1 MEEKKANPETDS
13 MENWEEALEE
23 TLADSEA
30 KRGEVREGTVLA
42 VKKDGLVVDIGAKR
56 DGFVPDDDLDE
67 LEDQEFSE
75 GDTVHVMVT
84 RPSDA
89 NGNVELSIAQALEH
103 QDWIKAEK
111 LLESQEVYEATI
123 TGSNR
128 GGLTID
134 FGRIRGFIPM
144 SQLIGFSNI
153 RQAAERYRRLRGMI
167 GEELLLKVIE
177 VNRQRRRL
185 ILSQR
190 AAAKEWRAARRED
203 LLEELEAGQVRKGR
217 ISQITDFGL
226 FVNLG
231 GLDGLVHI
239 SELSWGRIENPGE
252 IYRRGQRVKVKVLN
266 VDRERERIAL
276 SIKALKPDPW
286 ESVPE
291 NYHEGM
297 LVEGKVSQVV
307 DFGVFIELEPGVEG
321 LLHNSELQ
329 DMAQRQELESGQ
341 TILVKVIRV
350 EADRRRIGLS
360 VRQVRRKEW
369 EDWAAEQAAAEFDL
383 EEEAE
388 EPEAEE
394 EEAAPEAKTE
404 EPPEAEAVEEAEEEA
419 AEAIEETKEPEEEI
433 PEAEV
438 EAVEEA
444 EKQVAEAI
452 EEAEAAEEVAVEELE
467 EEEAPEE
474 APEPEPEEEEEP
486 EEESSD
492 EAEDKSEE
500 AAEEEEEAAPEAET
514 EEIPEAEAVE
524 ETEEEAA
531 EAIEEAEEPEEEA
544 PQAEAEAV
552 EEAEKQVAEAI
563 EEAEEAEAAEEEPCR
578 KKLKKNQKKRKPRK
592 HRSRKRNRKKN
603 PRMKR
608 RTRAKRPL
616 RKRKKRTTKKNRL
629 SKKPILPEIR
639 TADLKRSAV
648 FLYHSRKRTAP
659 RR

>member
-467 EEEAPEE
+467 EEEAAPEE

-531 EAIEEAEEPEEEA
+531 EAIEEAEE
-544 PQAEAEAV
+544 
-552 EEAEKQVAEAI
+552 
-563 EEAEEAEAAEEEPCR
+563 AEAAEEVAAEEP
-578 KKLKKNQKKRKPRK
+578 KEEEAPE
-592 HRSRKRNRKKN
+592 
-603 PRMKR
+603 
-608 RTRAKRPL
+608 TAKEAEA
-616 RKRKKRTTKKNRL
+616 TEEA
-629 SKKPILPEIR
+629 PEPEPEEEEEEPEEAEEE
-639 TADLKRSAV
+639 TSEEAPELEEEAEETPEPEEEPEEESSDEAEDESEEAAEEEEEEDDEEESAE
-648 FLYHSRKRTAP
+648 
-659 RR
+659 

>member
-1 MEEKKANPETDS
+1 MEEKKANSEANS

-30 KRGEVREGTVLA
+30 KRGEVREGTILT
-42 VKKDGLVVDIGAKR
+42 VKKDGLVVGIGAKR
-56 DGFVPDDDLDE
+56 DGFVPKDDLEE
-67 LEDQEFSE
+67 LEEQEFSE
-75 GDTVHVMVT
+75 GDTVQVMVT
-84 RPSDA
+84 RQRDA

-103 QDWIKAEK
+103 QDWVKAEE

-144 SQLIGFSNI
+144 SQLISFSNI

-177 VNRQRRRL
+177 VNRHRRRL

-190 AAAKEWRAARRED
+190 AAAKEWRAARRD
-203 LLEELEAGQVRKGR
+203 NLLDELDAGQVRKGR

-291 NYHEGM
+291 NYHEGI
-297 LVEGKVSQVV
+297 LIEGKVSQVV

-321 LLHNSELQ
+321 LLHNSELE

-360 VRQVRRKEW
+360 VRQVRRQEW
-369 EDWAAEQAAAEFDL
+369 EEWAAEQAAAELDIL
-383 EEEAE
+383 DIEEEAE
-388 EPEAEE
+388 EPEVEE
-394 EEAAPEAKTE
+394 EEAPEAEAVEEVEEEAAEAFEESEEPEEEASEAEVEAETETVEETEEVEEAAAEEEPEPEPEEEEEKPEEAAEEEAEESPEPEEEEPAEEAAEAEAEEAPEAEAVQETE
-404 EPPEAEAVEEAEEEA
+404 EEIAEAVEEAEE
-419 AEAIEETKEPEEEI
+419 
-433 PEAEV
+433 
-438 EAVEEA
+438 
-444 EKQVAEAI
+444 
-452 EEAEAAEEVAVEELE
+452 AEAAEEVEEAAA
-467 EEEAPEE
+467 EEEAGATEE
-474 APEPEPEEEEEP
+474 APEPEPEKEEEKPEEAAEPEEEAEESPEP

-492 EAEDKSEE
+492 EAEDESEE
-500 AAEEEEEAAPEAET
+500 PADEGEEEEE
-514 EEIPEAEAVE
+514 E
-524 ETEEEAA
+524 ETA
-531 EAIEEAEEPEEEA
+531 E
-544 PQAEAEAV
+544 
-552 EEAEKQVAEAI
+552 
-563 EEAEEAEAAEEEPCR
+563 
-578 KKLKKNQKKRKPRK
+578 
-592 HRSRKRNRKKN
+592 
-603 PRMKR
+603 
-608 RTRAKRPL
+608 
-616 RKRKKRTTKKNRL
+616 
-629 SKKPILPEIR
+629 
-639 TADLKRSAV
+639 
-648 FLYHSRKRTAP
+648 
-659 RR
+659 

>member
-1 MEEKKANPETDS
+1 MEEKKANSEANS

-56 DGFVPDDDLDE
+56 DGFVPKDDLEE
-67 LEDQEFSE
+67 LEEQEFSE

-84 RPSDA
+84 RPTDP
-89 NGNVELSIAQALEH
+89 NGNVELSVAQALEH

-111 LLESQEVYEATI
+111 LLESQEVYEATV

-177 VNRQRRRL
+177 VNRHRRRL

-203 LLEELEAGQVRKGR
+203 LIEELEAGQVRKGR

-291 NYHEGM
+291 KYHEGM

-369 EDWAAEQAAAEFDL
+369 EEWAAEQAAAEADFDL

-388 EPEAEE
+388 EPEAEIEAEEAIE
-394 EEAAPEAKTE
+394 EEAVT
-404 EPPEAEAVEEAEEEA
+404 EAEEE
-419 AEAIEETKEPEEEI
+419 
-433 PEAEV
+433 
-438 EAVEEA
+438 
-444 EKQVAEAI
+444 VAEAI
-452 EEAEAAEEVAVEELE
+452 EEIEETEEDEETEAAEEVAESAAEEPEEAETTEEAPEPEPESE
-467 EEEAPEE
+467 EEEESAEEVESAEEETPEE
-474 APEPEPEEEEEP
+474 APEPEPEPEEEEKEPEEEPPAEEEASEETEEESEEAPEPELEKEEEKEPEEEPTAEEEAFEEIEEEP
-486 EEESSD
+486 EEETSD
-492 EAEDKSEE
+492 EAEDESEE
-500 AAEEEEEAAPEAET
+500 AAEEEEDEESAE
-514 EEIPEAEAVE
+514 
-524 ETEEEAA
+524 
-531 EAIEEAEEPEEEA
+531 
-544 PQAEAEAV
+544 
-552 EEAEKQVAEAI
+552 
-563 EEAEEAEAAEEEPCR
+563 
-578 KKLKKNQKKRKPRK
+578 
-592 HRSRKRNRKKN
+592 
-603 PRMKR
+603 
-608 RTRAKRPL
+608 
-616 RKRKKRTTKKNRL
+616 
-629 SKKPILPEIR
+629 
-639 TADLKRSAV
+639 
-648 FLYHSRKRTAP
+648 
-659 RR
+659 

>member
-1 MEEKKANPETDS
+1 MEEKKANPEANS

-42 VKKDGLVVDIGAKR
+42 VKRDGLVVDIGAKR
-56 DGFVPDDDLDE
+56 DGFVPEDDLEE
-67 LEDQEFSE
+67 LEDREFAE
-75 GDTVHVMVT
+75 GDTVQVMVT
-84 RPSDA
+84 RPSDS

-103 QDWIKAEK
+103 QDWIEAEK

-177 VNRQRRRL
+177 VNRHRRRL

-190 AAAKEWRAARRED
+190 AAAKEWRAARREN
-203 LLEELEAGQVRKGR
+203 LLDDLEAGQERKGR

-291 NYHEGM
+291 NYHQGM

-307 DFGVFIELEPGVEG
+307 DFGVFVELEPGVEG
-321 LLHNSELQ
+321 LLHNSELE

-369 EDWAAEQAAAEFDL
+369 EEWAAEQAAAEADFDL
-383 EEEAE
+383 GEEAE
-388 EPEAEE
+388 EPEEE
-394 EEAAPEAKTE
+394 EEVTEAVEEAKAPEEAAPEA
-404 EPPEAEAVEEAEEEA
+404 ASEEA
-419 AEAIEETKEPEEEI
+419 PE
-433 PEAEV
+433 
-438 EAVEEA
+438 
-444 EKQVAEAI
+444 AEAI
-452 EEAEAAEEVAVEELE
+452 EEAEEEEVAEAIEDVEEAEETETAEEVEEAAAEEPEDEEAPETAEESEEEPEETAEPEPVEEEELE
-467 EEEAPEE
+467 EASESEEEAAVEE
-474 APEPEPEEEEEP
+474 EEIEETPEPEEES
-486 EEESSD
+486 EESSD
-492 EAEDKSEE
+492 EAEDESEE
-500 AAEEEEEAAPEAET
+500 PADEGDEEEEE
-514 EEIPEAEAVE
+514 E
-524 ETEEEAA
+524 ETA
-531 EAIEEAEEPEEEA
+531 E
-544 PQAEAEAV
+544 
-552 EEAEKQVAEAI
+552 
-563 EEAEEAEAAEEEPCR
+563 
-578 KKLKKNQKKRKPRK
+578 
-592 HRSRKRNRKKN
+592 
-603 PRMKR
+603 
-608 RTRAKRPL
+608 
-616 RKRKKRTTKKNRL
+616 
-629 SKKPILPEIR
+629 
-639 TADLKRSAV
+639 
-648 FLYHSRKRTAP
+648 
-659 RR
+659 